1 MEEKI
6 LKELQ
11 KTNELL
17 EKSLKQHKDPNEL
30 LTIEQV
36 HEEFGI
42 GINTVRKMFNDPK
55 LPVQRYTTPFKVT
68 RQAMINYLNEN
79 HDYLRERS

>member
-6 LKELQ
+6 LKEQQ

-17 EKSLKQHKDPNEL
+17 QNLIFQNKKENEL

-36 HEEFGI
+36 HKEFDI
-42 GINTVRKMFNDPK
+42 RN
-55 LPVQRYTTPFKVT
+55 
-68 RQAMINYLNEN
+68 
-79 HDYLRERS
+79 